1 MDLIDKLNAAL
12 DETERIAR
20 ATFLSDSDD
29 GDWIVST
36 NPDNG
41 EVWGVLGTCI
51 SLGHF
56 TRGGELDDPAQAV
69 HIAHQSPKRILD
81 QVAAH
86 RKILDDCM
94 TSYRAHLDDVP
105 EDEEERWHRTGQG
118 YVWFKVV
125 KTLAEAYGIEV
136 EA

>member
-86 RKILDDCM
+86 RKILDRWADL
-94 TSYRAHLDDVP
+94 TAEVAYWRGRGDEDAAPVATEWAYRQVAQL
-105 EDEEERWHRTGQG
+105 
-118 YVWFKVV
+118 
-125 KTLAEAYGIEV
+125 LAEAYGIKEV
-136 EA
+136 